1 MGVFLC
7 SYKGRT
13 FVGGRQSPNWVIFL
27 SKISLYFY
35 DMTPKIFILMTF
47 LLLGTHTQAQRLIID
62 ANLRTSYIEQLS
74 VFTDSTK
81 NQTLKQI
88 ATSYKQGKFA
98 KTTHFADP
106 VGIGDFDY
114 WFVCDVKNQSDS
126 IFNTVF
132 EIPLTRLKSFS
143 VYVLKNDSLH
153 FEAMCGGTNTD
164 IYDKPLWS
172 YNHAVSISFQKQEQ
186 KLIFFKVNKFPGS
199 VRASVIA
206 HSPKE
211 FDKKQRK
218 INSLLSFML
227 GIGCIVFFTSCMIGI
242 FQHNYAYY
250 IFAALTVLRVSHN
263 LQFFNYSRI
272 LNSIGFGHIS
282 SSTVL
287 LISLMFQYQFFK
299 LYFKEKN
306 PTWIVVLVTFI
317 FVFDVVFGYTFQS
330 NKYYYYLSYAVIFS
344 LGAYYV
350 YEISLKF
357 KHTHRANY
365 AFLVIEI
372 LMMLTQALIIIRY
385 QINFSDN
392 IFRKHDYELFLWGSL
407 IELITFLVYLFRGII
422 LLNADYLKKSLALT
436 EAQRAIIQTQ
446 EAERKH
452 IAQDLHDD
460 LGATLS
466 TLKGRNKQENF
477 SEETQNLLNKA
488 IADLRAISRRLLPVD
503 FEMLGFIPS
512 IEKYIS
518 DINQQQYLKVT
529 FIIFGEIVKLN
540 PEKELNIY
548 RIITELVNNSTKYS
562 NGQNATVQ
570 LVYHQNYLFVSI
582 EDDGIVES
590 KTDNNLGIGLK
601 NINSRLDYL
610 NANPIEI
617 GGQRNYSYVFE
628 IPYSPN
634 L

>member
-1 MGVFLC
+1 MSKSVFRHKIEGENRPIL
-7 SYKGRT
+7 
-13 FVGGRQSPNWVIFL
+13 SPNWVIFVVR
-27 SKISLYFY
+27 IYWYFY
-35 DMTPKIFILMTF
+35 DMIPKLLILIAF
-47 LLLGTHTQAQRLIID
+47 FLLGTPTQAQRFIIEE
-62 ANLRTSYIEQLS
+62 NLRTSYIEQLS
-74 VFTDSTK
+74 IFTDSSK
-81 NQTLKQI
+81 NQTLEQI
-88 ATSYKQGKFA
+88 ATSYKQGKFP
-98 KTTHFADP
+98 KTNHFADP

-114 WFVCDVKNQSDS
+114 WFVCDVKNLSDS
-126 IFNTVF
+126 TSNTVF
-132 EIPLTRLKSFS
+132 EIPITRLKSFS

-153 FEAMCGGTNTD
+153 FEAMCRGTNTN

-172 YNHAVSISFQKQEQ
+172 YNHAVNISFQRHEQ
-186 KLIFFKVNKFPGS
+186 KLLFFKINKFPGS

-211 FDKKQRK
+211 FDKKQRE

-227 GIGCIVFFTSCMIGI
+227 GIGCIVFFSSCLIGI

-250 IFAALTVLRVSHN
+250 IFAALSVLRISHN
-263 LQFFNYSRI
+263 FQFFNYFGI
-272 LNSIGFGHIS
+272 LNSIGFGRIS

-317 FVFDVVFGYTFQS
+317 FVFDAVFGYIFQE
-330 NKYYYYLSYAVIFS
+330 NKYYYYLFYIVIFT
-344 LGAYYV
+344 LGIYYV

-357 KHTHRANY
+357 KHKYKANY

-372 LMMLTQALIIIRY
+372 LIILTQSLIIIGY
-385 QINFSDN
+385 QINFSEN
-392 IFRKHDYELFLWGSL
+392 IFRKHMYELFLWESL
-407 IELITFLVYLFRGII
+407 IELIIFLVYLFRGII
-422 LLNADYLKKSLALT
+422 LLNVDYLRKSLALS

-446 EAERKH
+446 ESERKH

-466 TLKGRNKQENF
+466 TLKGRNRQEHF
-477 SEETQNLLNKA
+477 SAETQTLLNKA

-518 DINQQQYLKVT
+518 DINQQQSLKVT
-529 FIIFGEIVKLN
+529 FIVFGKIVTLN
-540 PEKELNIY
+540 QEKELNIY

-570 LVYHQNYLFVSI
+570 LIYHQDYLFVSI
-582 EDDGIVES
+582 EDDGIVEN
-590 KTDNNLGIGLK
+590 KTNNNPGIGLK

-617 GGQRNYSYVFE
+617 GGHRSYSYIFE
-628 IPYSPN
+628 IPYIPN

>member
-1 MGVFLC
+1 
-7 SYKGRT
+7 
-13 FVGGRQSPNWVIFL
+13 
-27 SKISLYFY
+27 
-35 DMTPKIFILMTF
+35 MTPKTFILIAF
-47 LLLGTHTQAQRLIID
+47 LLLGTRTQAQRLFID
-62 ANLRTSYIEQLS
+62 TNLRTLYIEQLC

-88 ATSYKQGKFA
+88 ASSYKQGKFT
-98 KTTHFADP
+98 KITHFADP

-114 WFVCDVKNQSDS
+114 WFVCEVKNISNS
-126 IFNTVF
+126 TSNTVF
-132 EIPLTRLKSFS
+132 EIPITRLKSFS

-164 IYDKPLWS
+164 IYSKPLWS
-172 YNHAVSISFQKQEQ
+172 YNHAVSISFRKHEQ
-186 KLIFFKVNKFPGS
+186 KLLFFKVNKFPGS

-227 GIGCIVFFTSCMIGI
+227 GISCIVFLTSCMIGF
-242 FQHNYAYY
+242 FQQNYAYY
-250 IFAALTVLRVSHN
+250 IFAALTVLRISHN
-263 LQFFNYSRI
+263 LQFFNFSGI
-272 LNSIGFGHIS
+272 LNSIGFEQIS

-306 PTWIVVLVTFI
+306 PTWIVVLITFI
-317 FVFDVVFGYTFQS
+317 FVFDIAFGYVFQS
-330 NKYYYYLSYAVIFS
+330 NKYYYYLSYVVVFC

-350 YEISLKF
+350 YEILLKF

-436 EAQRAIIQTQ
+436 EAQKAIIETQ

-466 TLKGRNKQENF
+466 ALKGRNKQEDF
-477 SEETQNLLNKA
+477 SEETKNLLNKA
-488 IADLRAISRRLLPVD
+488 ITDLRAISRRLLPAD
-503 FEMLGFIPS
+503 FEMFGFIPS
-512 IEKYIS
+512 VEKYIA
-518 DINQQQYLKVT
+518 DINKQHKIKVT
-529 FIIFGEIVKLN
+529 FIVFGETVKLN
-540 PEKELNIY
+540 AEKELNIY
-548 RIITELVNNSTKYS
+548 RIISELVNNSTKYS
-562 NGQNATVQ
+562 NGQNTTVQ
-570 LVYHQNYLFVSI
+570 LIYHQDYLFVSV
-582 EDDGIVES
+582 EDDGEVEN
-590 KTDNNLGIGLK
+590 KNENNLGIGLK
-601 NINSRLDYL
+601 NVISRLEYL
-610 NANPIEI
+610 NATIIEK
-617 GGQRNYSYVFE
+617 GGANGYSFIFE
-628 IPYSPN
+628 IPFKPN

>member
-1 MGVFLC
+1 
-7 SYKGRT
+7 
-13 FVGGRQSPNWVIFL
+13 
-27 SKISLYFY
+27 
-35 DMTPKIFILMTF
+35 MTPKTFILIAF
-47 LLLGTHTQAQRLIID
+47 LLFGARTQAQRFVIE

-74 VFTDSTK
+74 IFTDSAK

-88 ATSYKQGKFA
+88 ASFYKQGKFA

-114 WFVCDVKNQSDS
+114 WFVCEVKNKSNS
-126 IFNTVF
+126 AFNTVF
-132 EIPLTRLKSFS
+132 EIPITRLRSFS

-153 FEAMCGGTNTD
+153 FEAICGGTNTD

-172 YNHAVSISFQKQEQ
+172 YNHAVIISFQKHER
-186 KLIFFKVNKFPGS
+186 KLLFFKVNKFPGS
-199 VRASVIA
+199 VRASIIA

-227 GIGCIVFFTSCMIGI
+227 GIGSIVFLTSCMIGI
-242 FQHNYAYY
+242 FQHKYAYY
-250 IFAALTVLRVSHN
+250 IFAALTVLRISHN
-263 LQFFNYSRI
+263 LQFFNYSGI
-272 LNSIGFGHIS
+272 LNIIGFGRIS

-306 PTWIVVLVTFI
+306 PVWIAVLVTFS
-317 FVFDVVFGYTFQS
+317 FVFDAAFGYVFQA
-330 NKYYYYLSYAVIFS
+330 NKYYYYLSYIVVFS

-350 YEISLKF
+350 YEILLKF
-357 KHTHRANY
+357 KYTYRANY

-372 LMMLTQALIIIRY
+372 LMMLIQALIIIRY

-422 LLNADYLKKSLALT
+422 LLNADYLKKSLALS
-436 EAQRAIIQTQ
+436 EAQKAIIQTQ

-466 TLKGRNKQENF
+466 TLKGRNKQEHF

-488 IADLRAISRRLLPVD
+488 VADLRAISRRLLPVD
-503 FEMLGFIPS
+503 FEILGFIPS

-518 DINQQQYLKVT
+518 DINQQQTIKAT
-529 FIIFGEIVKLN
+529 FIVFGKIMKLN

-562 NGQNATVQ
+562 NGQNTTVQ
-570 LVYHQNYLFVSI
+570 LIYHQDYLFVSI
-582 EDDGIVES
+582 EDDGIVEN
-590 KTDNNLGIGLK
+590 KKETNLGIGLK

-617 GGQRNYSYVFE
+617 GGQRNYSYIFE
-628 IPYSPN
+628 IPYIPN

>member
-1 MGVFLC
+1 MCCL
-7 SYKGRT
+7 KR
-13 FVGGRQSPNWVIFL
+13 RQSPNWVIFVI
-27 SKISLYFY
+27 KIYLYFY
-35 DMTPKIFILMTF
+35 DMTPKIFFVIAF
-47 LLLGTHTQAQRLIID
+47 LLLGTCTHAQKLIID
-62 ANLRTSYIEQLS
+62 ENLRTSYIEQLS

-81 NQTLKQI
+81 NQTFKQI
-88 ATSYKQGKFA
+88 VTSYKQGKFT

-114 WFVCDVKNQSDS
+114 WFVCEVKNISDS
-126 IFNTVF
+126 TVSSVF
-132 EIPLTRLKSFS
+132 EIPITRLKTFS

-153 FEAMCGGTNTD
+153 YEATCGGTNTD

-186 KLIFFKVNKFPGS
+186 KLLFFKVNKYPGS

-250 IFAALTVLRVSHN
+250 IFAALTVLRISHN
-263 LQFFNYSRI
+263 LQFFNYSGV

-306 PTWIVVLVTFI
+306 PTWIVVLVTFV
-317 FVFDVVFGYTFQS
+317 FVFDAAFGYAFQS
-330 NKYYYYLSYAVIFS
+330 NKYYYYLSYLVVFS

-357 KHTHRANY
+357 RHTHRANY

-392 IFRKHDYELFLWGSL
+392 IFRKHDFELFLWGSL
-407 IELITFLVYLFRGII
+407 IELMTFLVYLFRGII

-436 EAQRAIIQTQ
+436 EAQKAIIQTQ

-466 TLKGRNKQENF
+466 TLKGRNKQERF

-488 IADLRAISRRLLPVD
+488 IADLRAISKRLLPVD
-503 FEMLGFIPS
+503 FEILGLIPS
-512 IEKYIS
+512 IEKYIA
-518 DINQQQYLKVT
+518 DVNQQQKIKVT
-529 FIIFGEIVKLN
+529 FIVFGEKVRLN

-570 LVYHQNYLFVSI
+570 LIYHQDYLFVSI
-582 EDDGIVES
+582 EDDGQVGNKNE
-590 KTDNNLGIGLK
+590 NNLGIGLK
-601 NINSRLDYL
+601 NVISRLEYL
-610 NANPIEI
+610 NATPIEMS
-617 GGQRNYSYVFE
+617 GPKGYTYVFE
-628 IPYSPN
+628 IPYISN